1 MIQDNG
7 ILNKIDN
14 DQPSVTSKQEVFA
27 NSTLETK
34 SMNLDMI
41 DISQSNVPSAKMFDQ
56 HKGRFKFSAKAST
69 CNILCGGLADL
80 FAVESLMK
88 ACIS

>member
-7 ILNKIDN
+7 LLNKVNN
-14 DQPSVTSKQEVFA
+14 DQPSVTSKKELFA

-41 DISQSNVPSAKMFDQ
+41 DISQSNVLSANMFDQ
-56 HKGRFKFSAKAST
+56 HKGRFHFSAKAST
-69 CNILCGGLADL
+69 CNM
-80 FAVESLMK
+80 F
-88 ACIS
+88 ISR